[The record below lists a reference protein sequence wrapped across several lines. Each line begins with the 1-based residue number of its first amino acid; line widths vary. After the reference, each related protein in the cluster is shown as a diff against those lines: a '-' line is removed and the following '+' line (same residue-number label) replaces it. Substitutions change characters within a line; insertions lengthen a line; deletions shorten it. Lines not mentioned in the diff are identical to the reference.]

1 MYDRSERI
9 TKLRADVP
17 GYELSVKVKEAR
29 YLVTSPFFF
38 YIVMACVM
46 SCLIKRR
53 LIDQISLESITL

>member
-29 YLVTSPFFF
+29 YLVTSPFFLL
-38 YIVMACVM
+38 YCNGLRYVMPY
-46 SCLIKRR
+46 
-53 LIDQISLESITL
+53 